1 MYFFT
6 PPPPPPPPGY
16 RLIRLVLFLIGF
28 VIGGGLAYFL
38 VLAFTY
44 QIDETWVFYVAA
56 SVALVVGV
64 LCGLLTVLVYYVG
77 VFLVGFCIGLLL
89 TWIILSLIDIEFFQE
104 NVWLPV
110 AIAIVVGI
118 VIGIISL
125 KLLQKWFF
133 MLGTTILGSVM
144 IVWGLD
150 YFLELGAMMYYL
162 FLFASDR
169 GNFEPCWY
177 SWFIIPVLVL
187 LLVVAFLVQALVTGR
202 KYDHKKELKGMFD
215 LTC

>member
-1 MYFFT
+1 M
-6 PPPPPPPPGY
+6 
-16 RLIRLVLFLIGF
+16 
-28 VIGGGLAYFL
+28 
-38 VLAFTY
+38 
-44 QIDETWVFYVAA
+44 FYVAA